1 MYIVFVMLP
10 DNRAQLILDMGKEE
24 KENNRKKG
32 SASW

>member
-10 DNRAQLILDMGKEE
+10 DNRAQLILDMAKEE